1 MPGDIPRLLPEG
13 SPRLLEVP
21 LFEGTDI
28 FITEVARRVYASR
41 FARIAVDLKT
51 KMPGG
56 SPGP

>member
-1 MPGDIPRLLPEG
+1 MPEG

-28 FITEVARRVYASR
+28 FIAEAARRVYAR
-41 FARIAVDLKT
+41 RLARLTVSLKT